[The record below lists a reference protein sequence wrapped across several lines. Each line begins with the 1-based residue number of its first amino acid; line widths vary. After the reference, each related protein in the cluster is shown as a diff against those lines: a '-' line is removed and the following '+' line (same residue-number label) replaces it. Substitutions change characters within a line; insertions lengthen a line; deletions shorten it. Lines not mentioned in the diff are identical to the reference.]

1 MALRTHHVA
10 AIRGATQGSGI
21 LLSPRLV
28 LTAAHVGGSSP
39 EAAVLDGTGWARCIT
54 VWRSTDLDAA
64 LLLANRDLVP
74 ANRFAP
80 LRWGAV
86 RTLDPVPG
94 CHLTGFPLVGR
105 DEEGRLDTV
114 QVPATLAPAT
124 GRRADR
130 QTLLVQQYP
139 PRTRRGTDSPWS
151 GLSGAGV
158 VFRDRLIG
166 IAVQDRQ
173 PDTWQH
179 SQFALVPTGA
189 LLGDPGFCT
198 ALDYHLD
205 ELPELEGI
213 SATDIADRDFE
224 RDYARAVEADYGR
237 IRIFGLRQAA
247 GHGRRGWDLTTS
259 YLSLE
264 IRSTDAA
271 GGPDLGPQ
279 RAERVLRSRRRVLI
293 RGEAGSGKTTL
304 VQWLAVGAMN
314 GTLGAGLEKFNHRVP
329 LVLQLRKLYRKGVMA
344 PRPEEFLALDD
355 RMCADRQPVGWA
367 HRVLAAGRAL
377 LLVDG
382 LDEVPGEQRDEAL
395 GWLDRLLD
403 HYPDTWTLAT
413 VRPSAVPHGWLGHLG
428 FDELQLCPM
437 NRRDRG
443 HFIERW
449 HRAALQELLAVQHTD
464 EEAQRWRREIDQDR
478 TDLLRTLD
486 SVPEI
491 AQLTDSPLLCAMICA
506 LNRESDGAL
515 PRHRMALY
523 RDAMSMMLVK
533 RDEGRRVQGAEQLQA
548 SEEEQLAMLRRIAH
562 WLVRN
567 NQSEGRRRDAVAQIG
582 KALRDLPGL
591 ARRTGAERA
600 YLHVLNRTGLITET
614 GPDTFQFVHRTFQDY
629 LAAMEFREEND
640 FGLLAGHAADEQW
653 GDVIRMT
660 VGHCGRRERAEL
672 LTAILDAAETAPPDH
687 RPAVHLLAASCLPSA
702 PELDG
707 KVRRAILDRLRQ
719 HLPALLA
726 AGPAPAKLAVVGEEL
741 TTVVRRFAEEAPDVL
756 LAAGPLV
763 PEVLALI
770 GGDEALDVLGTLAEL
785 PGAGDKSRLKES
797 ARPGTRTLLEGVVD
811 QWQHFGIR
819 EFSRRVVAR
828 ADLSTIQVQVTS
840 SDQIP
845 ELLGHSTLHRVLLSH
860 RLPVEPE
867 LWNRLAPQV
876 KELSL
881 SMRGLSDISFLRHW
895 GPLDRLSIYRCPD
908 LVDLTP
914 LSGLSVRSLY
924 LHELPAETR
933 PAELHTVLGTVVG
946 LDALT
951 ITAPDLAS
959 IPSPQ
964 PVEMVWYLN
973 LSQVPTDYP
982 LDLLGAF
989 FPALEFLALEV
1000 TEDHPVSLD
1009 LTPLADF
1016 PNLKLLIVCRTERPQ
1031 LTGQHLFPAERLT
1044 VQQRDSR

>member
-1 MALRTHHVA
+1 MALHTHHVA

-21 LLSPRLV
+21 LLGPRLV

-54 VWRSTDLDAA
+54 VWSSTDLDAA

-86 RTLDPVPG
+86 RMLDPVPG

-130 QTLLVQQYP
+130 QALLVQQYP

-158 VFRDRLIG
+158 VFRDRLLG
-166 IAVQDRQ
+166 IAVQDLQ

-189 LLGDPGFCT
+189 LLGDPGFRT
-198 ALDYHLD
+198 ALEYHLD

-264 IRSTDAA
+264 IRSTDTTT
-271 GGPDLGPQ
+271 GPDLGPQ
-279 RAERVLRSRRRVLI
+279 RAERVLPGRRRVLI

-314 GTLGAGLEKFNHRVP
+314 GTLREGLEEFNHRVP
-329 LVLQLRKLYRKGVMA
+329 LVLQLRKLYRKGVMT

-355 RMCADRQPVGWA
+355 RMCADRQPAGWA
-367 HRVLAAGRAL
+367 HRVLDAGRGL

-464 EEAQRWRREIDQDR
+464 EEAQRWRREMDQDQA
-478 TDLLRTLD
+478 DLLRTLD

-629 LAAMEFREEND
+629 LAAMEFREEHD

-672 LTAILDAAETAPPDH
+672 LTAILDAADTAPPDH
-687 RPAVHLLAASCLPSA
+687 RPAVHLLAATCLPSA

-707 KVRRAILDRLRQ
+707 KVRRTILDRLHE
-719 HLPALLA
+719 HLPALLEARTDA
-726 AGPAPAKLAVVGEEL
+726 A
-741 TTVVRRFAEEAPDVL
+741 R
-756 LAAGPLV
+756 LAAVGDELV
-763 PEVLALI
+763 PLAKEFFGRDPAALERPDHHLSIVYALGLI
-770 GGDEALDVLGTLAEL
+770 GGSDALAFLESLAERARH
-785 PGAGDKSRLKES
+785 PGILNSVIR
-797 ARPGTRTLLEGVVD
+797 
-811 QWQHFGIR
+811 QWEHFEVR
-819 EFSRRVVAR
+819 EFAERVMAR
-828 ADLSTIQVQVTS
+828 ADLSLVQVPVTS
-840 SDQIP
+840 AERIAQLVGFPTLRHIWLGGPRMPVDPALWSELADQ
-845 ELLGHSTLHRVLLSH
+845 
-860 RLPVEPE
+860 VEK
-867 LWNRLAPQV
+867 LD
-876 KELSL
+876 L
-881 SMRGLSDISFLRHW
+881 SMVAGLSDLAFIRRW
-895 GPLDRLSIYRCPD
+895 ERLNALAIFQCPD
-908 LVDLTP
+908 LHDLTP
-914 LSGLSVRSLY
+914 LSGLSLRSLGIRSVPAEKQVDDLFAIVRSV
-924 LHELPAETR
+924 T
-933 PAELHTVLGTVVG
+933 G
-946 LDALT
+946 LEQLT
-951 ITAPDLAS
+951 LVAPDFG
-959 IPSPQ
+959 
-964 PVEMVWYLN
+964 E
-973 LSQVPTDYP
+973 LSDPAPLTRITSLTLVDVPADYP
-982 LDLLGAF
+982 LAPVESL
-989 FPALEFLALEV
+989 FPALDRLSLV
-1000 TEDHPVSLD
+1000 LTDVQNPSLD
-1009 LTPLADF
+1009 LTPLAG
-1016 PNLKLLIVCRTERPQ
+1016 RPRLWLNIAPDGAVPQ
-1031 LTGQHLFPAERLT
+1031 FTGQELFPPDRIT
-1044 VQQRDSR
+1044 IYRMGSD